1 MTRTSR
7 QECRA
12 RAHARPRQNSVY
24 ATTQHTSP
32 SEPSAKFT
40 PRTVSMLAQLQH
52 PSARLSHRLQA
63 ASLGEEGRTIEQRRV
78 QIGRHPGEWI
88 YIRSETLERA
98 RAHDVSRFGLAPGGL
113 HGVPDSMEES
123 LAPSRRMS
131 VSDIERCVHKR
142 RIGMHAR
149 RRRPRGR
156 RGDPVLRV

>member
-40 PRTVSMLAQLQH
+40 PRTVSLLAQLQH
-52 PSARLSHRLQA
+52 PSVRLSHRLQA
-63 ASLGEEGRTIEQRRV
+63 ASLGEEGRTIEQPAGANWKAPRSSGFRSV
-78 QIGRHPGEWI
+78 QRHSNAPGRMTPVA
-88 YIRSETLERA
+88 S
-98 RAHDVSRFGLAPGGL
+98 VSRLGGCA
-113 HGVPDSMEES
+113 VCPTRWRNRC
-123 LAPSRRMS
+123 APSRRMS

-142 RIGMHAR
+142 RDRHL
-149 RRRPRGR
+149 
-156 RGDPVLRV
+156 DCQ